1 MQKYVRSHLLRF
13 YIQIIINNKIS
24 ITGGDIMKK
33 ISNTIENYE
42 PISRDIKFL
51 PKSLIRLT
59 ILKKLYESPM
69 NMKEINQKTN
79 INYSAISN
87 TIHMLE
93 LSGHVYRNKNN
104 YMLSNSMRIY
114 VGNILKLAELTI
126 LLDEIS
132 EITQNHI
139 VNSLPLESVYE
150 LYKLN
155 SIDLVESDGL
165 SVYKTYDIIEK
176 AIMKSNHVNAILPFS
191 YGEINDSFNKILK
204 KDKKIHIIS
213 PLEIKDNLFRSLNI
227 SDDNLEINFFD
238 FKEDDYLLLIS
249 TDKKMMLGF
258 FKDDGAYDQNRLLT
272 STDDNCIKWANELFE
287 NFKKENIKMSI

>member
-1 MQKYVRSHLLRF
+1 MRKGVLSHLLRF

-24 ITGGDIMKK
+24 ITGGDIKKK
-33 ISNTIENYE
+33 ISNTLENYE
-42 PISRDIKFL
+42 PISKDIKFL

-69 NMKEINQKTN
+69 NMKEINQETN

-87 TIHMLE
+87 TLHMLE
-93 LSGHVYRNKNN
+93 LAGHVYRKKNN
-104 YMLSNSMRIY
+104 YQLSNSMRIY
-114 VGNILKLAELTI
+114 VSNILKLAELTI

-139 VNSLPLESVYE
+139 VNSLPLESIYE
-150 LYKLN
+150 LNNLN
-155 SIDLVESDGL
+155 GIDLIESDGL
-165 SVYKTYDIIEK
+165 NVYKTYELIEK
-176 AIMKSNHVNAILPFS
+176 AIMKSEHVNAILPFS
-191 YGEINDSFNKILK
+191 YCDINDSFNEVLK
-204 KDKKIHIIS
+204 KDKKIRLIS
-213 PLEIKDNLFRSLNI
+213 PLEIKDILFKHLNI

-238 FKEDDYLLLIS
+238 FKETDYLLLIS

-272 STDDNCIKWANELFE
+272 STDDKCISWANELFE

>member
-1 MQKYVRSHLLRF
+1 
-13 YIQIIINNKIS
+13 
-24 ITGGDIMKK
+24 
-33 ISNTIENYE
+33 
-42 PISRDIKFL
+42 
-51 PKSLIRLT
+51 
-59 ILKKLYESPM
+59 M

-93 LSGHVYRNKNN
+93 LAGNVYRNKNN

-139 VNSLPLESVYE
+139 VNSFPLESVYE

-191 YGEINDSFNKILK
+191 YGEINDSFNKFFLF
-204 KDKKIHIIS
+204 IS
-213 PLEIKDNLFRSLNI
+213 
-227 SDDNLEINFFD
+227 
-238 FKEDDYLLLIS
+238 
-249 TDKKMMLGF
+249 
-258 FKDDGAYDQNRLLT
+258 
-272 STDDNCIKWANELFE
+272 
-287 NFKKENIKMSI
+287 

>member
-1 MQKYVRSHLLRF
+1 MRKGVLSHLLRF

-33 ISNTIENYE
+33 ISNTLENYE
-42 PISRDIKFL
+42 PISKDIKFL

-69 NMKEINQKTN
+69 NMKEINQETN

-87 TIHMLE
+87 TLHMLE
-93 LSGHVYRNKNN
+93 LAGHVYRKKNN
-104 YMLSNSMRIY
+104 YQLSNSMRIY
-114 VGNILKLAELTI
+114 VSNILKLAELTI

-139 VNSLPLESVYE
+139 VNSLPLESIYE
-150 LYKLN
+150 LNNLN
-155 SIDLVESDGL
+155 GIDLIESDGL
-165 SVYKTYDIIEK
+165 NVYKTYELIEK
-176 AIMKSNHVNAILPFS
+176 AIMKSEHVNAILPFS
-191 YGEINDSFNKILK
+191 YCDINDSFNEVLK
-204 KDKKIHIIS
+204 KDKKIRLIS
-213 PLEIKDNLFRSLNI
+213 PLEIKDILFKHLNI

-238 FKEDDYLLLIS
+238 FKETDYLLLIS

-272 STDDNCIKWANELFE
+272 STDDKCISWANELFE
-287 NFKKENIKMSI
+287 NFKKENIKMGI

>member
-1 MQKYVRSHLLRF
+1 MRKGVLSHLLRF

-33 ISNTIENYE
+33 ISNTLENYE
-42 PISRDIKFL
+42 PISKDIKFL

-69 NMKEINQKTN
+69 NMKEINQETN

-87 TIHMLE
+87 TLHMLE
-93 LSGHVYRNKNN
+93 LAGHVYRKKNN
-104 YMLSNSMRIY
+104 YQLSNSMRIY
-114 VGNILKLAELTI
+114 VSNILKLAELTI

-139 VNSLPLESVYE
+139 VNSLPLESIYE
-150 LYKLN
+150 LNNLN
-155 SIDLVESDGL
+155 GIDLIESDGL
-165 SVYKTYDIIEK
+165 NVYKTYELIEK
-176 AIMKSNHVNAILPFS
+176 AIMKSEHVNAILPFS
-191 YGEINDSFNKILK
+191 YCDINDSFNEVLK
-204 KDKKIHIIS
+204 KDKKIRLIS
-213 PLEIKDNLFRSLNI
+213 PLEIKDILFKHLNI

-238 FKEDDYLLLIS
+238 FKETDYLLLIS

-272 STDDNCIKWANELFE
+272 STDDKCISWANELFE

>member
-1 MQKYVRSHLLRF
+1 MRKGVLSHLLRF

-33 ISNTIENYE
+33 ISNTLENYE
-42 PISRDIKFL
+42 PISKDIKFL

-69 NMKEINQKTN
+69 NMKEINQETN

-87 TIHMLE
+87 TLHMLE
-93 LSGHVYRNKNN
+93 LAGHVYRKKNN
-104 YMLSNSMRIY
+104 YQLSNSMRIY
-114 VGNILKLAELTI
+114 VSNILKLAELTI

-139 VNSLPLESVYE
+139 VNSLPLESIYE
-150 LYKLN
+150 LNNLN
-155 SIDLVESDGL
+155 GIDLIESDGL
-165 SVYKTYDIIEK
+165 NVYKTYELIEK
-176 AIMKSNHVNAILPFS
+176 AIMKSEHVNAILPFS
-191 YGEINDSFNKILK
+191 YCDINDSFNEVLK
-204 KDKKIHIIS
+204 KDKKIRLIS
-213 PLEIKDNLFRSLNI
+213 PLEIKDILFKHLNI
-227 SDDNLEINFFD
+227 SDDNNEINFFD
-238 FKEDDYLLLIS
+238 FKETDYLLLIS

-272 STDDNCIKWANELFE
+272 STDDKCISWANELFE

>member
-1 MQKYVRSHLLRF
+1 MQKCVRSHLLRF

-33 ISNTIENYE
+33 ISNTLENYE
-42 PISRDIKFL
+42 PISKDIKFL

-69 NMKEINQKTN
+69 NMKEINQETN

-87 TIHMLE
+87 TLHMLE
-93 LSGHVYRNKNN
+93 LAGHVYRKKNN
-104 YMLSNSMRIY
+104 YQLSNSMRIY
-114 VGNILKLAELTI
+114 VSNILKLAELTI

-139 VNSLPLESVYE
+139 VNSLPLESIYE
-150 LYKLN
+150 LNNLN
-155 SIDLVESDGL
+155 GIDLIESDGL
-165 SVYKTYDIIEK
+165 NVYKTYELIEK
-176 AIMKSNHVNAILPFS
+176 AIMKSEHVNAILPFS
-191 YGEINDSFNKILK
+191 YCDINDSFNEVLK
-204 KDKKIHIIS
+204 KDKKIRLIS
-213 PLEIKDNLFRSLNI
+213 PLEIKDILFKHLNI

-238 FKEDDYLLLIS
+238 FKETDYLLLIS

-272 STDDNCIKWANELFE
+272 STDDKCISWANELFE

>member
-1 MQKYVRSHLLRF
+1 MRKGVLSHLLRF

-33 ISNTIENYE
+33 ISNTLENYE
-42 PISRDIKFL
+42 PISKDIKFL

-69 NMKEINQKTN
+69 NMKEINQETN

-87 TIHMLE
+87 TLHMLE
-93 LSGHVYRNKNN
+93 LAGHVYRKKNN
-104 YMLSNSMRIY
+104 YQLSNSMRIY
-114 VGNILKLAELTI
+114 VSNILKLADITI

-139 VNSLPLESVYE
+139 VNSLPLESIYE
-150 LYKLN
+150 LNNLN
-155 SIDLVESDGL
+155 GIDLIESDGL
-165 SVYKTYDIIEK
+165 NVYKTYELIEK
-176 AIMKSNHVNAILPFS
+176 AIMKSEHVNAILPFS
-191 YGEINDSFNKILK
+191 YCDINDSFNEVLK
-204 KDKKIHIIS
+204 KDKKIRLIS
-213 PLEIKDNLFRSLNI
+213 PLEIKDILFKHLNI

-238 FKEDDYLLLIS
+238 FKETDYLLLIS

-272 STDDNCIKWANELFE
+272 STDDKCISWANELFE

>member
-1 MQKYVRSHLLRF
+1 MRKGVLSHLLRF

-33 ISNTIENYE
+33 ISNTLENYE
-42 PISRDIKFL
+42 PISKDIKFL

-69 NMKEINQKTN
+69 NMKEINQETN
-79 INYSAISN
+79 INYSAIYN
-87 TIHMLE
+87 TLHLVKM
-93 LSGHVYRNKNN
+93 SVHVYRKKNN
-104 YMLSNSMRIY
+104 YQLSNSMRIY
-114 VGNILKLAELTI
+114 VSNILKLAELTI

-139 VNSLPLESVYE
+139 VNSLPLESIYE
-150 LYKLN
+150 LNNLN
-155 SIDLVESDGL
+155 GIDLIESDGL
-165 SVYKTYDIIEK
+165 NVYKTYELIEK
-176 AIMKSNHVNAILPFS
+176 AIMKSEHVNAILPFS
-191 YGEINDSFNKILK
+191 YCDINDSFNEVLK
-204 KDKKIHIIS
+204 KDKKIRLIS
-213 PLEIKDNLFRSLNI
+213 PLEIKDILFKHLNI

-238 FKEDDYLLLIS
+238 FKETDYLLLIS

-272 STDDNCIKWANELFE
+272 STDDKCISWANELFE

>member
-1 MQKYVRSHLLRF
+1 VRKGVLSHLLRF

-33 ISNTIENYE
+33 ISNTLENYE
-42 PISRDIKFL
+42 PISKDIKFL

-69 NMKEINQKTN
+69 NMKEINQETN

-87 TIHMLE
+87 TLHMLE
-93 LSGHVYRNKNN
+93 LAGHVYRKKNN
-104 YMLSNSMRIY
+104 YQLSNSMRIY
-114 VGNILKLAELTI
+114 VSNILKLAELTI

-139 VNSLPLESVYE
+139 VNSLPLESIYE
-150 LYKLN
+150 LNNLN
-155 SIDLVESDGL
+155 GIDLIESDGL
-165 SVYKTYDIIEK
+165 NVYKTYELIEK
-176 AIMKSNHVNAILPFS
+176 AIMKSEHVNAILPFS
-191 YGEINDSFNKILK
+191 YCDINDSFNEVLK
-204 KDKKIHIIS
+204 KDKKIRLIS
-213 PLEIKDNLFRSLNI
+213 PLEIKDILFKHLNI

-238 FKEDDYLLLIS
+238 FKETDYLLLIS

-272 STDDNCIKWANELFE
+272 STDDKCISWANELFE

>member
-1 MQKYVRSHLLRF
+1 MRKGVLSHLLRF

-33 ISNTIENYE
+33 ISNTLENYE
-42 PISRDIKFL
+42 PISKDIKFL

-69 NMKEINQKTN
+69 NMKEINQETN

-87 TIHMLE
+87 TLHMLE
-93 LSGHVYRNKNN
+93 LAGHVYRKKNN
-104 YMLSNSMRIY
+104 YQLSNSMRIY
-114 VGNILKLAELTI
+114 VSNILKLAELTI

-139 VNSLPLESVYE
+139 VNSLPLESINE
-150 LYKLN
+150 LNNLN
-155 SIDLVESDGL
+155 GIDLIESDGL
-165 SVYKTYDIIEK
+165 NVYKTYELIEK
-176 AIMKSNHVNAILPFS
+176 AIMKSEHVNAILPFS
-191 YGEINDSFNKILK
+191 YCDINDSFNEVLK
-204 KDKKIHIIS
+204 KDKKIRLIS
-213 PLEIKDNLFRSLNI
+213 PLEIKDILFKHLNI

-238 FKEDDYLLLIS
+238 FKETDYLLLIS

-272 STDDNCIKWANELFE
+272 STDDKCISWANELFE